1 MSFWSALPQPILGL
15 APMDG
20 VTDAT
25 FRRVVAAQG
34 RPDITFTEFTNVSD
48 VCRGPEHLLSS
59 LIYSESERP
68 IVAQLYGKDPDL
80 FYRAAQVVCELG
92 FDGLDVNMGCPSKN
106 VASSGSGAALIKTPD
121 LAHAILQ
128 AAQQGLDDWAAGQA
142 IETLG
147 FKPSRIE
154 LIQTMNHLRAGVP
167 AVPRRL
173 LPLSIKTRLG
183 FDCSVVEGWV
193 EHLLETGPA
202 AITLHG
208 RTLQQMYRGAA
219 DWSAIA
225 AAAKVAQGT
234 ETLILGNGDLH
245 TLVDAARRIAESR
258 VQGVLVGRGT
268 LGAPW
273 FFREKEQARQ
283 AMREQADLSDLAA
296 TAWEPQISVDQRMR
310 VMLDHARQY
319 ESIAGLERFRSIRK
333 HLGWY
338 CKGFPHAAA
347 MRSQMFQVCNV
358 PDVERVVAE
367 FCRHLMNA
375 DPDVV
380 DAIAFESQPSRSCV
394 S

>member
-1 MSFWSALPQPILGL
+1 
-15 APMDG
+15 MDG

-34 RPDITFTEFTNVSD
+34 RPDVMFTEFTNVSD
-48 VCRGPEHLLSS
+48 LCRGPEHLLSS
-59 LIYSESERP
+59 LIYSECERP

-80 FYRAAQVVCELG
+80 FYRAAHVVCELG

-128 AAQQGLDDWAAGQA
+128 ATKQGLNDWAGGQS
-142 IETLG
+142 IDSLG
-147 FKPSRIE
+147 FKPSRVE
-154 LIQTMNHLRAGVP
+154 LIRAMNLLRAGVP

-173 LPLSIKTRLG
+173 LPLSVKTRLG

-193 EHLLETGPA
+193 EHLLGTGPA

-225 AAAKVAQGT
+225 AAVKVAQGS

-273 FFREKEQARQ
+273 FFRAKEQARQ
-283 AMREQADLSDLAA
+283 AMREQADLHDVPV
-296 TAWEPQISVDQRMR
+296 TAWETQISVDQRMR
-310 VMLDHARQY
+310 VMLDHAKQY

-347 MRSQMFQVCNV
+347 MRLQMFQVCNV
-358 PDVERVVAE
+358 PDVERVVAD
-367 FCRHLMNA
+367 FCRHLMGA
-375 DPDVV
+375 DPV
-380 DAIAFESQPSRSCV
+380 AIDSAAFESQPSQPCV
-394 S
+394 F